1 MALEQ
6 RFRLFRPPGAFAA
19 EWVCADEACT
29 GDGTAGTGVMTLE
42 EGDEEGGLTMVHAP
56 ACKYGGSQV
65 QTAPTG
71 AA

>member
-29 GDGTAGTGVMTLE
+29 GDGQGGYGVMIMS
-42 EGDEEGGLTMVHAP
+42 DDEGGTTMRHHP
-56 ACKYGGSQV
+56 ACSYGGDARV
-65 QTAPTG
+65 QTAPAG